1 MPLYLVLHFFFLFS
15 MGNLI
20 VVTENYSIVVAF
32 MFIPFVYSISL

>member
-1 MPLYLVLHFFFLFS
+1 